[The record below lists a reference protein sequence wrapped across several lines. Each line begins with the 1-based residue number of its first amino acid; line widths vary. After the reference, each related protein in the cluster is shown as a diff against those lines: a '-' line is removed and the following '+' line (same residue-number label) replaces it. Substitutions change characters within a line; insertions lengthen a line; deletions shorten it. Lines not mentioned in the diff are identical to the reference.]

1 MWLIIFIPDLHDL
14 QTRRKKL
21 KELLMAAKEVSV
33 MQKPN
38 ISSNMITSQVS
49 EDVWK
54 MHNLQTIE
62 TQKMLK
68 IVMGLN

>member
-1 MWLIIFIPDLHDL
+1 
-14 QTRRKKL
+14 
-21 KELLMAAKEVSV
+21 MAAREVSV
-33 MQKPN
+33 MQKPK

-49 EDVWK
+49 EYVWK

-68 IVMGLN
+68 IVMG